1 MNATVKFLANEVQKP
16 QGSQSSGVFLPSAA
30 IRDHDGR
37 KIVLLAFN
45 GKALQRE
52 IQVISQ
58 RSDGFVVKGLIG
70 GENVIT
76 TAPANLKDGDKIRI
90 KGQS

>member
-1 MNATVKFLANEVQKP
+1 M
-16 QGSQSSGVFLPSAA
+16 
-30 IRDHDGR
+30 
-37 KIVLLAFN
+37 LLAFN

-52 IQVISQ
+52 VQILSQ
-58 RSDGFVVKGLIG
+58 RSDGFVVSGLIG
-70 GENVIT
+70 GESVIT